1 MKRIS
6 ILGSTGSV
14 GTSTLEV
21 VACHPDRF
29 QVVGLAAGRNLERLR
44 GQIEQFQPEIVSV
57 ADAAS
62 AEELRE
68 QIGGTKPEI
77 GYGTEGAIAVATADR
92 ADLVVSAFVGALG
105 LLPTLRAVECGRDIA
120 LANKEVLV
128 MAGELVTRAARAS
141 GARLLPVDS
150 EHSALFQCLL
160 AGRREEVRRLILTAS
175 GGPFRDLP
183 RDRLEVVTVAEALR
197 HPTWNM
203 GPKIT
208 IDSATLMNKGFEVL
222 EAHWLFGVPPE
233 AVEVVI
239 HPQSI
244 VHSLVEYRDGSVM
257 AQLGIPD
264 MKLPILYALTYP
276 ERLETHTPPLDLTK
290 VGTLEFSPPDRDK
303 FPCLDLAYR
312 AAQAGASLPTALN
325 AANEVAVAAF
335 LDGRIRFTAIARIIA
350 EVLDAHRLQP
360 IESIDSILEVDAAS
374 RRAATAAA
382 AALA

>member
-21 VACHPDRF
+21 IARHPARF
-29 QVVGLAAGRNLERLR
+29 QVVGLAAGRNLERLEA
-44 GQIEQFQPEIVSV
+44 QIRQFQPEIVSV
-57 ADAAS
+57 ADAAG
-62 AEELRE
+62 AAELRRL
-68 QIGGTKPEI
+68 IGGSKPEI
-77 GYGTEGAIAVATADR
+77 VYGTEGAIGVATAPGV
-92 ADLVVSAFVGALG
+92 DLVVSAFVGALG
-105 LLPTLRAVECGRDIA
+105 LLPTLRAVESGHDIA

-183 RDRLEVVTVAEALR
+183 RDRLEAVTVAEALR